1 MLKTTC
7 LLACTG
13 ILCQLLTAAR
23 PGRLVAKESQ
33 ITVQELVK
41 AHLRS
46 IGSPEALK
54 DLKSRVMNGSATAT
68 FFITQGGAGGYRGGE
83 FVLASE
89 PGRVGM
95 RMVFGR
101 PEYPGEYIAYDG
113 KEVTVRQIDPGHRL
127 PLAEFIYRFD
137 GFVREG
143 LLGGTLSVAWPLLHA
158 EASLDAIKY
167 SVGQLEG
174 QPVHVLEY
182 RPRKNSGDMKIKLFF
197 DRKTFRHL
205 RTEYIVR
212 RASAPTEETS
222 ISPIAYAS
230 ARADLPLMTFDHGLV
245 TPLLANM
252 IKAPDSTLKLVE
264 KFDDFNP
271 AGNWTLPYSYT
282 MEYTIDGQGTSYAAS
297 WKLKAG
303 SHFINN
309 GQIDPSFFRAQK

>member
-1 MLKTTC
+1 M
-7 LLACTG
+7 
-13 ILCQLLTAAR
+13 LTATG
-23 PGRLVAKESQ
+23 PGRLIAKESP
-33 ITVQELVK
+33 ITVQELIK
-41 AHLRS
+41 AHLGS

-68 FFITQGGAGGYRGGE
+68 FFITQGGAGGYKSGE

-101 PEYPGEYIAYDG
+101 PEYPGEYFAYDG
-113 KEVTVRQIDPGHRL
+113 KEVTVRQVDPGHRL
-127 PLAEFIYRFD
+127 PLADFIYRFD

-143 LLGGTLSVAWPLLHA
+143 LLGGTLSLAWPLLHA
-158 EASLDAIKY
+158 EASRDAINY
-167 SVGQLEG
+167 SEGQLEG
-174 QPVHVLEY
+174 HPVHVLEY
-182 RPRKNSGDMKIKLFF
+182 RPRKNSGNMKIRLFF
-197 DRKTFRHL
+197 DGKTFRHL
-205 RTEYIVR
+205 RTEYTVR
-212 RASAPTEETS
+212 RSSSPTEETS
-222 ISPIAYAS
+222 SSPIAYAS

-271 AGNWTLPYSYT
+271 AGNLILPSSYT

-309 GQIDPSFFRAQK
+309 GQIDPSFFKAHK